1 MMVGCVSG
9 GKRGSWSRRRPPG
22 AGTPAD
28 RACLE
33 ASMSQSTLPDL
44 NASGTDD
51 ASDDD
56 ESCLCETTDLGCFRH
71 YDGGSRLEE
80 VED

>member
-1 MMVGCVSG
+1 
-9 GKRGSWSRRRPPG
+9 
-22 AGTPAD
+22 
-28 RACLE
+28 
-33 ASMSQSTLPDL
+33 MSQSTLPDL